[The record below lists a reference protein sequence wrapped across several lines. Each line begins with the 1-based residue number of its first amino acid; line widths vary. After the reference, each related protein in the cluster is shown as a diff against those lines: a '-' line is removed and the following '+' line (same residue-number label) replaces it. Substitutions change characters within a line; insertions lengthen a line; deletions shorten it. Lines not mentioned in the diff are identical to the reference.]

1 MPGQWWGSRGERRPA
16 VPADFAHALT
26 REILLTERLRVKVI
40 LVTLSLLLAIL
51 TAAYAISPSS
61 IERIWHGHLPVQPLY
76 GAFLFFAVFELLV
89 LRLLNLRLA
98 QGRDVPYARR
108 YLGALIETSLPT
120 AALYLQM
127 SAMGPTQALAFVAP
141 LVYFIFI
148 ILSTLRLDFWLSTF
162 TGFVAAAE
170 LLGLALFHPAA
181 RATVGDP
188 MLAAAF
194 VISRSAVIFA
204 CGVLAGAVGVQLRR
218 QFEASIAAATAR
230 DHVTNLFGQ
239 HVSPQVVD
247 RLLAAGPT
255 AATDTRQVAV
265 MFVDIRGFTAAARRR
280 TPQEV
285 VDRLDAAFTVLVEI
299 VDRNGGIVN
308 KFLGDG
314 FLALFGAPLDDP
326 DAPRRAVTDARE
338 MLAAIEQHNIRS
350 DWPLRIGIGLHLGQV
365 VAGNVGSPR
374 RKEYTVIGDTVNLAS
389 RIEGL
394 NKEFGSQ
401 LLISDTV
408 HQAIGD
414 DVDAVPLGDVPI

>member
-76 GAFLFFAVFELLV
+76 GAFLVFAVFELSV

-162 TGFVAAAE
+162 TGCDGAGPRYKPVR
-170 LLGLALFHPAA
+170 PA
-181 RATVGDP
+181 R
-188 MLAAAF
+188 
-194 VISRSAVIFA
+194 
-204 CGVLAGAVGVQLRR
+204 
-218 QFEASIAAATAR
+218 
-230 DHVTNLFGQ
+230 
-239 HVSPQVVD
+239 
-247 RLLAAGPT
+247 LAAGGGT
-255 AATDTRQVAV
+255 AVARGRGRRQR
-265 MFVDIRGFTAAARRR
+265 DPRGCRDVLRFPQVHRGGARGRGR
-280 TPQEV
+280 
-285 VDRLDAAFTVLVEI
+285 
-299 VDRNGGIVN
+299 
-308 KFLGDG
+308 
-314 FLALFGAPLDDP
+314 
-326 DAPRRAVTDARE
+326 
-338 MLAAIEQHNIRS
+338 
-350 DWPLRIGIGLHLGQV
+350 
-365 VAGNVGSPR
+365 AGNAGR
-374 RKEYTVIGDTVNLAS
+374 DGAA
-389 RIEGL
+389 
-394 NKEFGSQ
+394 Q
-401 LLISDTV
+401 
-408 HQAIGD
+408 
-414 DVDAVPLGDVPI
+414 